1 MVFNIL
7 LYKFKFKAAIITI
20 KLYKPL
26 IPTILGLLF
35 YYFIKYINKPVKY

>member
-26 IPTILGLLF
+26 IPTILGLFLL
-35 YYFIKYINKPVKY
+35 FIKYINKLAKY